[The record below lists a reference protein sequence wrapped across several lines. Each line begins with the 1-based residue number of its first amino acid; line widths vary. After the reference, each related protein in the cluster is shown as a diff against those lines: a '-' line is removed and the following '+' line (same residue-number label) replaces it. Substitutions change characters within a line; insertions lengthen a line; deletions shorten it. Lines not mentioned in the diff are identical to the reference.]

1 MNELY
6 GAKNILKQRHSGFK
20 STIHALA
27 EVVDNSI
34 DAGAKNIKVVLSEE
48 KLKTGNSSRTRL
60 TEIFVVDDGCG
71 MDEGKLNRCLT
82 FADGDGGGDGKI
94 GTFGYGLPNSTIF
107 VCKRGDVYSRVENE
121 KWGHVYLDIDEI
133 IASNSSKYPPSKKLS
148 SIPELPFVSN
158 STKKG
163 TVIRWSNLDN
173 CDAALARTIAD
184 RANELLGR
192 LYRYFIAEDK
202 IKIELICLQKG
213 NKTPDSRTFVVP
225 NDPLFLSESETVI
238 TKVLW
243 AEAARTGE
251 LINPKAN
258 SKDPYFDASWH
269 YKKFTE
275 GYEPFKTQKALFR
288 KHDPFWNLK
297 CEVDLGDRTA
307 HYTIKAAYANAS
319 IANPGR
325 RSGGATN
332 VGMAIN
338 KKMTGTPQFG
348 SANIFWIREGRE
360 LDFGSYGIYRTQEQK
375 NRFWTIEI
383 HFDSDLDD
391 LLGVSNTKQSVDFR
405 SINYALDPIDART
418 KYKKTEQRE
427 LLFWDI
433 TDKANACYKSMRKIL
448 DGYAKEHLRKMEVI
462 KPERKPI
469 PEVEGTVF
477 RAFPK
482 GGSEW
487 KKEEIEIA
495 VKFLKTKYMTID
507 LKEIKQQVELAAAG
521 LTDTVVLYA
530 PNETGN
536 LFDIEPVR
544 GKSITVFNTN
554 HPYYTK
560 VIQPLKGSTT
570 FSTFTVAIE
579 MLISAF
585 ALKKVHVLKEYPD
598 YEESLDHYIE
608 TASTQLKQFIN
619 RGKVEV
625 DLSDIK
631 TPIDED

>member
-34 DAGAKNIKVVLSEE
+34 DAGAKNIKVILSEE
-48 KLKTGNSSRTRL
+48 SVRSGNSDRKRL

-71 MDEGKLNRCLT
+71 MEEDKLNRCLT

-107 VCKRGDVYSRVENE
+107 VCKRGDVYSRT
-121 KWGHVYLDIDEI
+121 KHGSWGHVYLDIDEI
-133 IASNSSKYPPSKKLS
+133 IESNSSKYPPSTKLNS
-148 SIPELPFVSN
+148 LPDLPTESD
-158 STKKG
+158 SMQHG
-163 TVIRWSNLDN
+163 TIIRWSNLDN
-173 CDAALARTIAD
+173 CDAAHARTIAD

-192 LYRYFIAEDK
+192 LYRYYISENK
-202 IKIELICLQKG
+202 ISIELICIQKG
-213 NKTPDSRTFVVP
+213 NSKPESNSKVVP
-225 NDPLFLSESETVI
+225 NDPLFLMETETVM

-243 AEAARTGE
+243 TQAKRKGE

-258 SKDPYFDASWH
+258 SDEPYFDASWH
-269 YKKFTE
+269 FRKFTE
-275 GYEPFKTQKALFR
+275 GCEPFKTQKALFR
-288 KHDPFWNLK
+288 EHEPFWNLK
-297 CEVDLGDRTA
+297 REVNLGNRKA
-307 HYTIKAAYANAS
+307 CYTIKAAYANSS

-325 RSGGATN
+325 RGGGSTE
-332 VGMAIN
+332 VGKLIGR
-338 KKMTGTPQFG
+338 KMTGTSQFG

-360 LDFGSYGIYRTQEQK
+360 LDFGSYGIYRIQEEK
-375 NRFWTIEI
+375 HRFWTIEI

-405 SINYALDPIDART
+405 SVTYDIQEIQAREVL
-418 KYKKTEQRE
+418 KKSEQRE

-433 TDKANACYKSMRKIL
+433 TDQANQCYKSMKKIL
-448 DGYAKEHLRKMEVI
+448 DEYAKEHKRKMEVI
-462 KPERKPI
+462 KPKPKPI

-487 KKEEIEIA
+487 NKEEIKIA
-495 VKFLKTKYMTID
+495 VQFLKTKYMTID

-554 HPYYTK
+554 HPYYTN

-570 FSTFTVAIE
+570 FSTFTIAIE

-625 DLSDIK
+625 DLS
-631 TPIDED
+631 EYES